1 MQAVHWQTGLSLSSI
16 HVHTTWLMTVFH
28 LASELTFALSQ
39 FLLVKSKHKWECKK
53 CDIFYFLHQCLHL
66 YHRSSHMFSCTQVCI
81 CVCVTHLNQLHVVLK

>member
-39 FLLVKSKHKWECKK
+39 FMLLKASTSGNA
-53 CDIFYFLHQCLHL
+53 
-66 YHRSSHMFSCTQVCI
+66 RSVTFFISCINACI
-81 CVCVTHLNQLHVVLK
+81 CITGVHTCFLVHKFAFVFVSLI